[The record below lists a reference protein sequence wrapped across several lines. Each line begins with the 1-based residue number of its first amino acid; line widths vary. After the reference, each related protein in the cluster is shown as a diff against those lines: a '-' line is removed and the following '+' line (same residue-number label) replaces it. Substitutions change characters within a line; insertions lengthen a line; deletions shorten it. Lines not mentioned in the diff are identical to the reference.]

1 MEVNMAIKITESIEK
16 VTPAKKTITVNDIL
30 VDKLRLI
37 DDSGD
42 ITQQVLEALPEGVD
56 KVSFKIIIELPSE
69 E

>member
-1 MEVNMAIKITESIEK
+1 MAIKITESIEK

-30 VDKLRLI
+30 VDRLRLV
-37 DDSGD
+37 DESGD
-42 ITQQVLEALPEGVD
+42 ITQQVLEALPVGVD

>member
-1 MEVNMAIKITESIEK
+1 MAIKITESIEK

-37 DDSGD
+37 DESGD
-42 ITQQVLEALPEGVD
+42 ITQQVLEALPDGVD
-56 KVSFKIIIELPSE
+56 KVSFKIIIELPRE

>member
-1 MEVNMAIKITESIEK
+1 MAIKITESIEK

-37 DDSGD
+37 DESGD
-42 ITQQVLEALPEGVD
+42 ITQQVLEALPDGVD

>member
-37 DDSGD
+37 DESGD
-42 ITQQVLEALPEGVD
+42 ITQQVLEALPDGVD
-56 KVSFKIIIELPSE
+56 KVSFKIIIELPRE

>member
-1 MEVNMAIKITESIEK
+1 MAIKITESIEK

-30 VDKLRLI
+30 VEKLRLI
-37 DDSGD
+37 DESGD
-42 ITQQVLEALPEGVD
+42 ITQQVLEALPDGVD

>member
-1 MEVNMAIKITESIEK
+1 MAIKITESIEK

>member
-1 MEVNMAIKITESIEK
+1 MAIKITESIEK

-37 DDSGD
+37 DESGD
-42 ITQQVLEALPEGVD
+42 ITQLVLEALPDGVD

>member
-1 MEVNMAIKITESIEK
+1 MAIKITESIEK

-42 ITQQVLEALPEGVD
+42 ITQQVLEALPYCVD